1 RQPEAGVAPPEPE
14 PRPAPGRGH
23 DVSAP
28 VSRARRGGNGRE
40 AVPDEISTVF
50 PSVAPSAAGAR
61 RFVGAALRRWNCQN
75 DFVELVPLLTSEL
88 VTHAYRHART
98 ETRVSVPLYEGCVR
112 IEVRDVGGGEPELR
126 PLDTDR
132 VDGRGL
138 QIVDAIADRWGY
150 DTSPGGTSVWFE
162 LARQP

>member
-1 RQPEAGVAPPEPE
+1 M
-14 PRPAPGRGH
+14 
-23 DVSAP
+23 SAP

-75 DFVELVPLLTSEL
+75 DFVELVLLLTSEL
-88 VTHAYRHART
+88 VTNAYRHART
-98 ETRVSVPLYEGCVR
+98 ETRVSVRLDDGCVR